1 MAQIRDINKR
11 IKSIKNTQKVTHAME
26 LVAAAKMRKAQM
38 RALSSRPY
46 SMHLNEILD
55 QVRANTKFRDRLFMA
70 NNAQSE
76 MIILVT
82 SDRGLAGGLNINLFR
97 EIIALDAKN
106 PVFLTVG
113 KKALSFAAK
122 AKGEILASFESEE
135 KPQIELAKLIT
146 KLAIDN
152 FLEGRVAKVTLLY
165 PHFESAIKQPPRWI
179 QILPI
184 DPGKLFGDGPQKE
197 SADSFKDTVLFEPGA
212 SQILKKI
219 LPHYAST
226 QIYQV
231 LVEAT
236 ASEHSARMVAMKN
249 ATDAAGDLIDNL
261 TLTFNQAR
269 QEAITKELLDITT
282 AQRAFK

>member
-1 MAQIRDINKR
+1 MAQIREIRKR
-11 IKSIKNTQKVTHAME
+11 IGSIKNTQKVTHAME

-38 RALSSRPY
+38 RALASRPY
-46 SMHLNEILD
+46 SINLNEILQ
-55 QVRANTKFRDRLFMA
+55 QVRLNTRFKDKLFLE
-70 NNAQSE
+70 NDAQSE

-82 SDRGLAGGLNINLFR
+82 SDRGLAGGLKINLFR
-97 EIIALDAKN
+97 EILANEPKN
-106 PVFLTVG
+106 PVFVTVG
-113 KKALSFAAK
+113 KKALTFAARV
-122 AKGEILASFESEE
+122 KGEILASFESEE
-135 KPQIELAKLIT
+135 KPQIELSKFIT

-152 FLEGRVAKVTLLY
+152 FLEGSVSKVSLLY

-179 QILPI
+179 QVLPI
-184 DPGKLFGDGPQKE
+184 DPGKLFGDESKKE
-197 SADSFKDTVLFEPGA
+197 GADSYNDTVLFEPTA

-219 LPHYAST
+219 LPHHVST

-236 ASEHSARMVAMKN
+236 ASEHSARMIAMKN
-249 ATDAAGDLIDNL
+249 ATDAAGDLIDDL

>member
-46 SMHLNEILD
+46 SIHLNEILEH
-55 QVRANTKFRDRLFMA
+55 VRNNTKLEDKLF
-70 NNAQSE
+70 SE
-76 MIILVT
+76 NDSPNQLIILVT
-82 SDRGLAGGLNINLFR
+82 TDRGLTGGLNINLFR
-97 EIIALDAKN
+97 EILALDVKN
-106 PVFLTVG
+106 PVYITVG
-113 KKALSFAAK
+113 KKGLSFAARTK
-122 AKGEILASFESEE
+122 NEILASFESEE
-135 KPQIELAKLIT
+135 KPQIALSGLIS

-152 FLEGRVAKVTLLY
+152 FLDSRVSKVTLLY
-165 PHFESAIKQPPRWI
+165 PHFESAIKQPPRWV

-184 DPGKLFGDGPQKE
+184 DPTKLFGDGQQKE
-197 SADSFKDTVLFEPGA
+197 SADNFNDMVLFEPSA
-212 SQILKKI
+212 VQILKKI
-219 LPHYAST
+219 LPHYVST

-249 ATDAAGDLIDNL
+249 ATDAAGDLIDDL

>member
-46 SMHLNEILD
+46 SIHLNEILEH
-55 QVRANTKFRDRLFMA
+55 VRNNTKLEDKLF
-70 NNAQSE
+70 SE
-76 MIILVT
+76 NDSPNQLIILVT
-82 SDRGLAGGLNINLFR
+82 TDRGLTGGLNINLFR
-97 EIIALDAKN
+97 EILALDVKN
-106 PVFLTVG
+106 PVYITVG
-113 KKALSFAAK
+113 KKGLSFAARTK
-122 AKGEILASFESEE
+122 NEILASFESEE
-135 KPQIELAKLIT
+135 KPQIELSKIIT
-146 KLAIDN
+146 KLAMDN
-152 FLEGRVAKVTLLY
+152 FINGNVSRVSLLY
-165 PHFESAIKQPPRWI
+165 PHYESTVKQPPRWV

-184 DPGKLFGDGPQKE
+184 DPIKLLADGSQKE
-197 SADSFKDTVLFEPGA
+197 NIDGYKDTVLFEPTA
-212 SQILKKI
+212 SQILREI
-219 LPHYAST
+219 LPHYINT

-249 ATDAAGDLIDNL
+249 ATDAAGDLIDDL

-282 AQRAFK
+282 AQRAFR

>member
-38 RALSSRPY
+38 RALSSSPY

-55 QVRANTKFRDRLFMA
+55 QVRANTTFKNKLFA
-70 NNAQSE
+70 PNSAQSE

-97 EIIALDAKN
+97 EIIALDIKN
-106 PVFLTVG
+106 PVYITVG
-113 KKALSFAAK
+113 KKGLSFAARTK
-122 AKGEILASFESEE
+122 SEILASFESEE
-135 KPQIELAKLIT
+135 KPQIELSKIIT

-152 FLEGRVAKVTLLY
+152 FINGKVSRVSLLY

-184 DPGKLFGDGPQKE
+184 DPSKLFADGSQKE
-197 SADSFKDTVLFEPGA
+197 NTDGYKDTVLFEPTA
-212 SQILKKI
+212 SQILEDI
-219 LPHYAST
+219 LPHYVST

-249 ATDAAGDLIDNL
+249 ATDAAGDLVEDL
-261 TLTFNQAR
+261 TLTYNQAR
-269 QEAITKELLDITT
+269 QEAITKELLDIVT
-282 AQRAFK
+282 AQKGLE

>member
-1 MAQIRDINKR
+1 MAQIREIRKR
-11 IKSIKNTQKVTHAME
+11 IGSIKNTQKVTHAME

-46 SMHLNEILD
+46 SIHLNEILD
-55 QVRANTKFRDRLFMA
+55 QVRANTKFKDKLFVG
-70 NNAQSE
+70 NDAQSE

-97 EIIALDAKN
+97 EIIALDPKN
-106 PVFLTVG
+106 PIFVTVG
-113 KKALSFAAK
+113 KKALTFAAK
-122 AKGEILASFESEE
+122 VKGEILASFESEE
-135 KPQIELAKLIT
+135 KPHFALAKIIT
-146 KLAIDN
+146 KITIDN
-152 FLEGRVAKVTLLY
+152 FLEGSVSKVTLLY

-184 DPGKLFGDGPQKE
+184 DPGKLFGDGQQKE
-197 SADSFKDTVLFEPGA
+197 NADSFKDTVLFEPSA
-212 SQILKKI
+212 AQILKKI
-219 LPHYAST
+219 LPHYVST

-236 ASEHSARMVAMKN
+236 ASEHSARMIAMKN
-249 ATDAAGDLIDNL
+249 ATDAAGDLIDDL

>member
-55 QVRANTKFRDRLFMA
+55 QVRANTQFKDKLFA
-70 NNAQSE
+70 GNNAQNE

-97 EIIALDAKN
+97 EIIALDIKN
-106 PVFLTVG
+106 PVYITVG
-113 KKALSFAAK
+113 KKGLSFAARTK
-122 AKGEILASFESEE
+122 SEILASFESEE
-135 KPQIELAKLIT
+135 KPQIELSKIIT

-152 FLEGRVAKVTLLY
+152 FINGKVSRVSLLY
-165 PHFESAIKQPPRWI
+165 PHYESAVKQPPKWI

-184 DPGKLFGDGPQKE
+184 DPSKLFADGSQKE
-197 SADSFKDTVLFEPGA
+197 NTDGYKDTVLFEPTA
-212 SQILKKI
+212 SQILEDI
-219 LPHYAST
+219 LPHYVST

-249 ATDAAGDLIDNL
+249 ATDAAGDLIDDL
-261 TLTFNQAR
+261 ILTFNQAR

-282 AQRAFK
+282 AQRAFQ

>member
-1 MAQIRDINKR
+1 
-11 IKSIKNTQKVTHAME
+11 ME
-26 LVAAAKMRKAQM
+26 LVAAAKMRKSQM

-46 SMHLNEILD
+46 SIHLNEILEH
-55 QVRANTKFRDRLFMA
+55 VKNNTELEDKLFLENDSPNRL
-70 NNAQSE
+70 
-76 MIILVT
+76 IILVT

-97 EIIALDAKN
+97 EILASDAKN
-106 PVFLTVG
+106 AIFVTVG
-113 KKALSFAAK
+113 KKGLNFAAK
-122 AKGEILASFESEE
+122 GKSEILASFESEE
-135 KPQIELAKLIT
+135 KEQIELSKIIT

-152 FLEGRVAKVTLLY
+152 FLEGNVSRVSLLY
-165 PHFESAIKQPPRWI
+165 PHFESAIKQPPKWV

-184 DPGKLFGDGPQKE
+184 DPYKLLESESQQKE
-197 SADSFKDTVLFEPGA
+197 TAEGFKDAVLFEPSA
-212 SQILKKI
+212 IQILEGI
-219 LPHYAST
+219 LPHYVST

-249 ATDAAGDLIDNL
+249 ATDAAGDLVDDL